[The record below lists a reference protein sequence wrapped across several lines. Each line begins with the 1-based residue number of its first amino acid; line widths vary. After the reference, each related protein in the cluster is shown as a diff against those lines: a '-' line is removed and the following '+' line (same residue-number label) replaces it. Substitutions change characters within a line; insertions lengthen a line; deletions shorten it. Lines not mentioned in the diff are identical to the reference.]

1 MLESEYMIN
10 VLTNIRFF
18 LLMINTVSWAAT
30 VILTFIATVVWI
42 DDEGSDIELKRMKKL
57 LRVILPLTLVMTA
70 LLIFVPWN
78 IK

>member
-1 MLESEYMIN
+1 MSEYMVN
-10 VLTNIRFF
+10 VLYNVRFF
-18 LLMINTVSWAAT
+18 LLAISTFSWAA
-30 VILTFIATVVWI
+30 VIILAFIATVVWI
-42 DDEGSDIELKRMKKL
+42 DEERSDIELKRMKKV